1 MIAVA
6 DEVMEYAALIG
17 EPITDGMIVNM
28 LVSMKRTKRLKGGAQ
43 PPIAAIRNL
52 CLRSAYG
59 RGVSVVP
66 KPASAVPASESGPE
80 PIDLDSL

>member
-6 DEVMEYAALIG
+6 HEVMEYAALID

-28 LVSMKRTKRLKGGAQ
+28 LVTMKRTKRLKGGAQ
-43 PPIAAIRNL
+43 PPVAAVRNL
-52 CLRSAYG
+52 CRRSAVG
-59 RGVSVVP
+59 RGVRMAP
-66 KPASAVPASESGPE
+66 EPPNTRPTGHPIE